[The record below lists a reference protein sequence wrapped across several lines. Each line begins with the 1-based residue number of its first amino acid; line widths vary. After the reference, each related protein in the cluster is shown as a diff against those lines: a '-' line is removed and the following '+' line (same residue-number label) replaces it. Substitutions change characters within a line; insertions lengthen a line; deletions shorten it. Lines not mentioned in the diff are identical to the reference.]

1 MDTVETTLPVTRAA
15 ADRLLREP
23 AERVRLGAL
32 VSLAAEGL
40 IGPRGM
46 AERSRWPRRI
56 WSSAKRNCGTP
67 SKRCGGR
74 PRRPGSRPRRSRRNW
89 PPGNGKG
96 PGGVGLPPPLLML
109 DASSLVRAALAPGS
123 AAGLL
128 LAAALGGRARLA
140 GSPETLQEAARV
152 LVRPK
157 FAARLSPEARE
168 ASIARLVAA
177 TEVVES
183 VERVTEC
190 RDPSDDMVLEAALA
204 LLGGGQG

>member
-1 MDTVETTLPVTRAA
+1 
-15 ADRLLREP
+15 
-23 AERVRLGAL
+23 
-32 VSLAAEGL
+32 
-40 IGPRGM
+40 
-46 AERSRWPRRI
+46 
-56 WSSAKRNCGTP
+56 
-67 SKRCGGR
+67 
-74 PRRPGSRPRRSRRNW
+74 
-89 PPGNGKG
+89 
-96 PGGVGLPPPLLML
+96 ML

-183 VERVTEC
+183 AERVTEC

-204 LLGGGQG
+204 AGVAVVVSDDRDLLVLDPWRGVRVLKPEAALALLGEGQG